1 MTHHSLTSG
10 PRRTLGQRRMSG
22 LWTPE
27 TGRRKSHQSRMIIKE
42 GITSTGQALEKAKTL
57 FRHDPARKQVL
68 VLITGKL

>member
-1 MTHHSLTSG
+1 MDTSSKADV
-10 PRRTLGQRRMSG
+10 QRQVQ
-22 LWTPE
+22 TE
-27 TGRRKSHQSRMIIKE
+27 RRKSYKSRMIIKE

>member
-1 MTHHSLTSG
+1 MTHHKPQSG
-10 PRRTLGQRRMSG
+10 RLVQGGCPETERRMCF
-22 LWTPE
+22 
-27 TGRRKSHQSRMIIKE
+27 KSRMIMKE